1 MTDLKLLDGAM
12 GSEFIRR
19 GEILPPHTWSADVN
33 LTNPDLLYDIHQ
45 EYVTAG
51 VDYLTTNT
59 FRTTPR
65 AYQKTGLSYKEAH
78 SAAKISMHNAV
89 QMARKASNDS
99 IKILGSIAPLEDCYS
114 PDLFPGADLA
124 TKEFSVITE
133 WLADERIDI
142 FLLET
147 MNNILETKICLDVV
161 EKYKLPIWVSFNLLD
176 SDHIQSGELLKDAIK
191 MVNKFSVDCILLN
204 CNPLNRTFGALE
216 TLARHCSGKWGIYP
230 NLGVG
235 EPSPDGII
243 KDYHSDAEFI
253 DLTKNAVKLGA
264 TVVGGCCG
272 SNPQHIELLKN
283 LIKMH

>member
-33 LTNPDLLYDIHQ
+33 LTNPDLLYGIHQ

-65 AYQKTGLSYKEAH
+65 AYQKTGLSYKEAY
-78 SAAKISMHNAV
+78 STAKISMHNAV

-124 TKEFSVITE
+124 TKEFSVIAE

-147 MNNILETKICLDVV
+147 MNNILETKTCLDVV

-176 SDHIQSGELLKDAIK
+176 SDHIQSGESLKDAIK
-191 MVNKFSVDCILLN
+191 MVDKFSVDCILLN
-204 CNPLNRTFGALE
+204 CNPLNRTFSALE
-216 TLARHCSGKWGIYP
+216 TLARYCSGKWGIYP

-272 SNPQHIELLKN
+272 SNPKHIELLKN
-283 LIKMH
+283 LIKMN

>member
-33 LTNPDLLYDIHQ
+33 LTNPDLLYGIHQ

-65 AYQKTGLSYKEAH
+65 AYQKTGLSYKE
-78 SAAKISMHNAV
+78 SYSTAKISMHNAV

-124 TKEFSVITE
+124 TKEFSVIAE

-147 MNNILETKICLDVV
+147 MNNILETKTCLDVV

-176 SDHIQSGELLKDAIK
+176 SDHIQSGESLKDAIK
-191 MVNKFSVDCILLN
+191 MVDKFSVDCVLLN
-204 CNPLNRTFGALE
+204 CNPLNRTFSALE
-216 TLARHCSGKWGIYP
+216 TLARYCSGKWGIYP

-272 SNPQHIELLKN
+272 SNPKHIELLKN
-283 LIKMH
+283 LIKMN

>member
-33 LTNPDLLYDIHQ
+33 LTNPDLLYGIHQ
-45 EYVTAG
+45 EYVNAG

-78 SAAKISMHNAV
+78 STAKISMHNAV

-114 PDLFPGADLA
+114 PDLFPGPDLA
-124 TKEFSVITE
+124 TKEFSVIAE

-142 FLLET
+142 
-147 MNNILETKICLDVV
+147 
-161 EKYKLPIWVSFNLLD
+161 LPAS
-176 SDHIQSGELLKDAIK
+176 S
-191 MVNKFSVDCILLN
+191 
-204 CNPLNRTFGALE
+204 
-216 TLARHCSGKWGIYP
+216 
-230 NLGVG
+230 
-235 EPSPDGII
+235 
-243 KDYHSDAEFI
+243 
-253 DLTKNAVKLGA
+253 
-264 TVVGGCCG
+264 
-272 SNPQHIELLKN
+272 SNPALSKTPSI
-283 LIKMH
+283 IS

>member
-33 LTNPDLLYDIHQ
+33 LTNPDLLYGIHQ

-65 AYQKTGLSYKEAH
+65 AYQKTGLSYKEAY
-78 SAAKISMHNAV
+78 STAKISMHNAV

-124 TKEFSVITE
+124 TKEFSVIAE

-147 MNNILETKICLDVV
+147 MNNILETKTCLDVV

-176 SDHIQSGELLKDAIK
+176 SDHIQSGESLKSAIK
-191 MVNKFSVDCILLN
+191 MVDKFSVDCILLN
-204 CNPLNRTFGALE
+204 CNPLNRTFSALE
-216 TLARHCSGKWGIYP
+216 TLARYCSGKWGIYP

-243 KDYHSDAEFI
+243 KDYHSDTEFI

-272 SNPQHIELLKN
+272 SNPKHIELLKN
-283 LIKMH
+283 LIKMN

>member
-33 LTNPDLLYDIHQ
+33 LTNPDLLYGIHQ

-65 AYQKTGLSYKEAH
+65 AYQKTGLSYKEAYNT
-78 SAAKISMHNAV
+78 AKISMHNAV

-124 TKEFSVITE
+124 TKEFSVIAE

-147 MNNILETKICLDVV
+147 MNNILETKTCLDVV

-176 SDHIQSGELLKDAIK
+176 SDHIQSGESLKDAIK
-191 MVNKFSVDCILLN
+191 MVDKFSVDCVLLN
-204 CNPLNRTFGALE
+204 CNPLNRTFSALE
-216 TLARHCSGKWGIYP
+216 TLARYCSGKWGIYP

-272 SNPQHIELLKN
+272 SNPKHIELLKN
-283 LIKMH
+283 LIKMN

>member
-1 MTDLKLLDGAM
+1 M
-12 GSEFIRR
+12 
-19 GEILPPHTWSADVN
+19 
-33 LTNPDLLYDIHQ
+33 TNPDLLYGIHQ

-65 AYQKTGLSYKEAH
+65 AFQKTGLSYKE
-78 SAAKISMHNAV
+78 SYSTAKISMHNAV

-124 TKEFSVITE
+124 TKEFSVIAE

-147 MNNILETKICLDVV
+147 MNNILETKTCLDVV

-176 SDHIQSGELLKDAIK
+176 SDHIQSGESLKDAIK
-191 MVNKFSVDCILLN
+191 MVDKFSVDCVLLN
-204 CNPLNRTFGALE
+204 CNPLNRTFSALE
-216 TLARHCSGKWGIYP
+216 TLARYCSGKWGIYP

-272 SNPQHIELLKN
+272 SNPKHIELLKN
-283 LIKMH
+283 LIKMN

>member
-33 LTNPDLLYDIHQ
+33 LTNPDLLYGIHQ
-45 EYVTAG
+45 EYVAAG

-65 AYQKTGLSYKEAH
+65 AYQKTGLSYKEAY
-78 SAAKISMHNAV
+78 STAKISMHNAV

-124 TKEFSVITE
+124 TKEFSVIAE

-147 MNNILETKICLDVV
+147 MNNILETKTCLDVV

-176 SDHIQSGELLKDAIK
+176 SDHIQSGESLKDAIK
-191 MVNKFSVDCILLN
+191 MVDKFSVDCVLLN
-204 CNPLNRTFGALE
+204 CNPLNRTFSALE
-216 TLARHCSGKWGIYP
+216 TLARYCSGKWGIYP

-272 SNPQHIELLKN
+272 SNPKHIELLKN
-283 LIKMH
+283 LIKMN

>member
-33 LTNPDLLYDIHQ
+33 LTNPDLLYGIHQ
-45 EYVTAG
+45 EYVAAG

-65 AYQKTGLSYKEAH
+65 AYQKTGLSYKEAY
-78 SAAKISMHNAV
+78 STAKISMHNAV

-124 TKEFSVITE
+124 TKEFSVIVE

-147 MNNILETKICLDVV
+147 MNNILETKTCLDVV

-176 SDHIQSGELLKDAIK
+176 SDHIQSGESLKDAIK
-191 MVNKFSVDCILLN
+191 MVDKFSVDCVLLN
-204 CNPLNRTFGALE
+204 CNPLNRTFSALE
-216 TLARHCSGKWGIYP
+216 TLARYCSGKWGIYP

-272 SNPQHIELLKN
+272 SNPKHIELLKN
-283 LIKMH
+283 LIKMN

>member
-33 LTNPDLLYDIHQ
+33 LTNPDLLYGIHQ

-147 MNNILETKICLDVV
+147 MNNILETKTCLDVV

-243 KDYHSDAEFI
+243 KDYHSDAEFV

-272 SNPQHIELLKN
+272 SNPKHIELLKN
-283 LIKMH
+283 LIL

>member
-33 LTNPDLLYDIHQ
+33 LTNPDLLYGIHQ

-65 AYQKTGLSYKEAH
+65 AYQKTGLSYKEAY
-78 SAAKISMHNAV
+78 STAKISMHNAV

-124 TKEFSVITE
+124 TKEFSVIAE

-147 MNNILETKICLDVV
+147 MNNILETKTCLDVV

-176 SDHIQSGELLKDAIK
+176 SDHIQSGESLKDAIK
-191 MVNKFSVDCILLN
+191 MVDKFSVDCVLLN

-283 LIKMH
+283 LIKMN

>member
-33 LTNPDLLYDIHQ
+33 LTNPDLLYGIHQ

-147 MNNILETKICLDVV
+147 MNNILETKTCLDVV

-272 SNPQHIELLKN
+272 SNPKHIELLKN
-283 LIKMH
+283 LIKMN

>member
-33 LTNPDLLYDIHQ
+33 LTNPDLLYGIHQ

-65 AYQKTGLSYKEAH
+65 AYQKTGLSYKEAY
-78 SAAKISMHNAV
+78 STAKISMHNAV

-124 TKEFSVITE
+124 TKEFSVIAE

-147 MNNILETKICLDVV
+147 MNNILETKTCLDVV

-176 SDHIQSGELLKDAIK
+176 SDHIQSGESLKDAIK
-191 MVNKFSVDCILLN
+191 MVDKFSVDCVLLN
-204 CNPLNRTFGALE
+204 CNPLNRTFSALE
-216 TLARHCSGKWGIYP
+216 ALARYCSGKWGIYP

-272 SNPQHIELLKN
+272 SNPKHIELLKN
-283 LIKMH
+283 LIKMN

>member
-33 LTNPDLLYDIHQ
+33 LTNPDLLYGIHQ

-65 AYQKTGLSYKEAH
+65 AYQKTGLSYKEAY
-78 SAAKISMHNAV
+78 STAKISMHNAV

-124 TKEFSVITE
+124 TKEFSVIAE

-147 MNNILETKICLDVV
+147 MNNILETKTCLDVV

-176 SDHIQSGELLKDAIK
+176 SDHIQSGESLKDAIK
-191 MVNKFSVDCILLN
+191 MVDKFSVDCVLLN
-204 CNPLNRTFGALE
+204 CNPLNRTFSALE
-216 TLARHCSGKWGIYP
+216 TLARYCSGKWGIYP

-243 KDYHSDAEFI
+243 KDYHSDTEFI

-272 SNPQHIELLKN
+272 SNPKHIELLKN

>member
-33 LTNPDLLYDIHQ
+33 LTNPDLLYGIHQ

-65 AYQKTGLSYKEAH
+65 AYQKTGLSYKEAY
-78 SAAKISMHNAV
+78 STAKISMHNAV

-147 MNNILETKICLDVV
+147 MNNILETKTCLDVV

-272 SNPQHIELLKN
+272 SNPKHIELLKN
-283 LIKMH
+283 LIKMN

>member
-1 MTDLKLLDGAM
+1 
-12 GSEFIRR
+12 
-19 GEILPPHTWSADVN
+19 
-33 LTNPDLLYDIHQ
+33 DLLYGIHQ
-45 EYVTAG
+45 EYVNAG

-78 SAAKISMHNAV
+78 RTAKTSMHNAV

-124 TKEFSVITE
+124 TKEFAVITE

-147 MNNILETKICLDVV
+147 MNNILETETCLNVV

-176 SDHIQSGELLKDAIK
+176 SDHIQSGESLKDAIK
-191 MVNKFSVDCILLN
+191 MVDKFSVNCILLN

-216 TLARHCSGKWGIYP
+216 TLAQHCSGKWGIYP
-230 NLGVG
+230 NLGIG

-272 SNPQHIELLKN
+272 SSPKHIELLKN
-283 LIKMH
+283 LIL

>member
-33 LTNPDLLYDIHQ
+33 LTNPDLLYGIHQ

-65 AYQKTGLSYKEAH
+65 AYQKTGLSYKEAY
-78 SAAKISMHNAV
+78 STAKISMHNAV

-124 TKEFSVITE
+124 TKEFSVIAE

-147 MNNILETKICLDVV
+147 MNNILETKTCLDVV

-176 SDHIQSGELLKDAIK
+176 SDHIQSGESLKDAIK
-191 MVNKFSVDCILLN
+191 MVDKFSVDCVLLN
-204 CNPLNRTFGALE
+204 CNPLNRTFSALE
-216 TLARHCSGKWGIYP
+216 TLARYCSGKWGIYP

-272 SNPQHIELLKN
+272 SNPKHIELLKN
-283 LIKMH
+283 LIKMN

>member
-33 LTNPDLLYDIHQ
+33 LTNPDLLYGIHQ

-65 AYQKTGLSYKEAH
+65 AYQKTGLSYKEAY
-78 SAAKISMHNAV
+78 STAKISMHNAV

-124 TKEFSVITE
+124 TKEFSVIVE

-147 MNNILETKICLDVV
+147 MNNILETKTCLDVV

-176 SDHIQSGELLKDAIK
+176 SDHIQSGESLKDAIK
-191 MVNKFSVDCILLN
+191 MVDKFSVDCVLLN
-204 CNPLNRTFGALE
+204 CNPLNRTFSALE
-216 TLARHCSGKWGIYP
+216 TLARYCSGKWGIYP

-272 SNPQHIELLKN
+272 SNPKHIELLKN
-283 LIKMH
+283 LIKMN

>member
-33 LTNPDLLYDIHQ
+33 LTNPDLLYGIHQ
-45 EYVTAG
+45 EYVASG

-78 SAAKISMHNAV
+78 STAKISMHNAV
-89 QMARKASNDS
+89 QMARKASNDN

-114 PDLFPGADLA
+114 PDLFPGGDLA
-124 TKEFSVITE
+124 TKEFSVIAE

-147 MNNILETKICLDVV
+147 MNNILETKTCLDVV

-176 SDHIQSGELLKDAIK
+176 SDHIQSGESLKSAIK
-191 MVNKFSVDCILLN
+191 MVDKFSVDCILLN
-204 CNPLNRTFGALE
+204 CNPLNRTFSALE
-216 TLARHCSGKWGIYP
+216 TLARYCSGKWGIYP

-243 KDYHSDAEFI
+243 KDYHSDIEFI

-272 SNPQHIELLKN
+272 SNPKHIELLKN
-283 LIKMH
+283 LIKMN

>member
-1 MTDLKLLDGAM
+1 MTDLKFLDGAM

-33 LTNPDLLYDIHQ
+33 LTNPDLLYGIHQ

-65 AYQKTGLSYKEAH
+65 AFQKTGLSYKE
-78 SAAKISMHNAV
+78 SYSTAKISMHNAV

-147 MNNILETKICLDVV
+147 MNNILETKTCLDVV

-272 SNPQHIELLKN
+272 SNPKHIELLKN

>member
-33 LTNPDLLYDIHQ
+33 LTNPDLLYGIHQ

-78 SAAKISMHNAV
+78 STAKISMHNAV

-147 MNNILETKICLDVV
+147 MNNILETKTCLDVV

-243 KDYHSDAEFI
+243 KDYHSDA
-253 DLTKNAVKLGA
+253 
-264 TVVGGCCG
+264 
-272 SNPQHIELLKN
+272 
-283 LIKMH
+283 

>member
-33 LTNPDLLYDIHQ
+33 LTNPDLLYGIHQ
-45 EYVTAG
+45 EYVNAG

-65 AYQKTGLSYKEAH
+65 AYQKTGLSYKEAY
-78 SAAKISMHNAV
+78 STAKISMHNAV
-89 QMARKASNDS
+89 QMARKASNNS

-114 PDLFPGADLA
+114 PDLFPGPDLA
-124 TKEFSVITE
+124 TKEFSVIAE

-147 MNNILETKICLDVV
+147 MNNILETKTCLDVV

-176 SDHIQSGELLKDAIK
+176 SDHIQSGESLKDAIK
-191 MVNKFSVDCILLN
+191 MVDKFSVDCVLLN
-204 CNPLNRTFGALE
+204 CNPLNRTFSALE
-216 TLARHCSGKWGIYP
+216 TLARYCSGKWGIYP

-272 SNPQHIELLKN
+272 SNPKHIELLKN
-283 LIKMH
+283 SIL

>member
-19 GEILPPHTWSADVN
+19 GEILPPHTWSEDVN
-33 LTNPDLLYDIHQ
+33 LTNPALLYDIYQ
-45 EYVTAG
+45 EYVAAG

-65 AYQKTGLSYKEAH
+65 AYQKTGLSYEEAH
-78 SAAKISMHNAV
+78 KVAQISMHNAV
-89 QMARKASNDS
+89 KMTRKASNDS

-114 PDLFPGADLA
+114 PNLFPGEDLA

-133 WLADERIDI
+133 WLAGEKIDI

-147 MNNILETKICLDVV
+147 MNNILETKTCLDVV
-161 EKYKLPIWVSFNLLD
+161 AKYKLPIWVSFNLSD
-176 SDHIQSGELLKDAIK
+176 SNHIQSGEKLKEAIQ
-191 MVNKFSVDCILLN
+191 MTENFPIDCILLN
-204 CNPLNRTFGALE
+204 CNPLNRTLGALE
-216 TLARHCSGKWGIYP
+216 TLASYCSGKWGIYP

-243 KDYHSDAEFI
+243 KNYHSDAEFL
-253 DLTKNAVKLGA
+253 DLIKNAVGLGV
-264 TVVGGCCG
+264 TVIGGCCG
-272 SNPQHIELLKN
+272 SSPRHIELLKN
-283 LIKMH
+283 LIL

>member
-33 LTNPDLLYDIHQ
+33 LTNPDLLYGIHQ

-65 AYQKTGLSYKEAH
+65 AFQKTGLSYKE
-78 SAAKISMHNAV
+78 SYSTAKISMHNAV

-124 TKEFSVITE
+124 TKEFSVIAE

-147 MNNILETKICLDVV
+147 MNNILETKTCLDVV

-176 SDHIQSGELLKDAIK
+176 SDHIQSGESLKDAIK
-191 MVNKFSVDCILLN
+191 MVDKFSVDCVLLN
-204 CNPLNRTFGALE
+204 CNPLNRTFSALE
-216 TLARHCSGKWGIYP
+216 TLARYCSGKWGIYP

-272 SNPQHIELLKN
+272 SNPKHIELLKN
-283 LIKMH
+283 LIKMN

>member
-33 LTNPDLLYDIHQ
+33 LTNPDLLYGIHQ

-65 AYQKTGLSYKEAH
+65 AFQKTGLSYKE
-78 SAAKISMHNAV
+78 SYSTAKISMHNAV

-147 MNNILETKICLDVV
+147 MNNILETKTCLDVV

>member
-19 GEILPPHTWSADVN
+19 GEILPPHTWSANVN
-33 LTNPDLLYDIHQ
+33 LTNPDLLYGIHQ

-65 AYQKTGLSYKEAH
+65 AYQKTGLSYKEAY
-78 SAAKISMHNAV
+78 STAKISMHNAV

-124 TKEFSVITE
+124 TKEFSVIAE

-147 MNNILETKICLDVV
+147 MNNILETKTCLDVV

-176 SDHIQSGELLKDAIK
+176 SDHIQSGESLKDAIK
-191 MVNKFSVDCILLN
+191 MVDKFSVDCVLLN
-204 CNPLNRTFGALE
+204 CNPLNRTFSALE
-216 TLARHCSGKWGIYP
+216 TLARYCSGKWGIYP

-272 SNPQHIELLKN
+272 SNPKHIELLKN
-283 LIKMH
+283 LIKMN

>member
-12 GSEFIRR
+12 GSEFIHR

-65 AYQKTGLSYKEAH
+65 AYQKTGLSYEEAH
-78 SAAKISMHNAV
+78 RVAQISMHNAV
-89 QMARKASNDS
+89 KMARKARDKD

-114 PDLFPGADLA
+114 PELFPGEGLA
-124 TKEFSVITE
+124 KKEFSVIGK
-133 WLADERIDI
+133 WLSDESIDI

-161 EKYKLPIWVSFNLLD
+161 TKYKLPIWVSFNLL
-176 SDHIQSGELLKDAIK
+176 SFE
-191 MVNKFSVDCILLN
+191 
-204 CNPLNRTFGALE
+204 
-216 TLARHCSGKWGIYP
+216 
-230 NLGVG
+230 
-235 EPSPDGII
+235 
-243 KDYHSDAEFI
+243 
-253 DLTKNAVKLGA
+253 
-264 TVVGGCCG
+264 
-272 SNPQHIELLKN
+272 
-283 LIKMH
+283 

>member
-1 MTDLKLLDGAM
+1 
-12 GSEFIRR
+12 
-19 GEILPPHTWSADVN
+19 
-33 LTNPDLLYDIHQ
+33 
-45 EYVTAG
+45 
-51 VDYLTTNT
+51 
-59 FRTTPR
+59 
-65 AYQKTGLSYKEAH
+65 
-78 SAAKISMHNAV
+78 
-89 QMARKASNDS
+89 MARKASNDS

-147 MNNILETKICLDVV
+147 MNNILETKTCLDVV

-204 CNPLNRTFGALE
+204 CNPLNRTFDALE

-243 KDYHSDAEFI
+243 KDYHSDTEFV

-272 SNPQHIELLKN
+272 SNPKHIELLKN
-283 LIKMH
+283 LIL